1 MSVENSKNYI
11 AAVEFDDE
19 EMEATFTVPNKST
32 EPLKISFKAKLKRA
46 GVEESQ
52 FSSGAVQV
60 GWRAFKFYASTAR
73 SFETTSSRSSDL
85 AKISSALLKAGITNP
100 DDLQVETSE
109 IANVINASNAPNLR
123 PFVDGFLRDDREA
136 LRPLL
141 VRQAS
146 AETQQ
151 KEPYSDDE
159 QDEIVLE
166 AMAHLAE
173 LEETVRSILLDLGF
187 TSKQVEGRNHW
198 NIPVDEI
205 LKKARARDEKRP
217 KDQQVATLK
226 LEYDWR
232 DERTHVTKWSSDRQV
247 DYALLNLDS
256 RPRRMP
262 DHLDDP
268 GRAVTNQIRS
278 ALFPRGRSLTCVAV
292 LMTLAGDRG
301 YNLQTIEDL
310 GVGDVVYLGGD
321 LRAVKML
328 KTRNRTR
335 WQELGLDPLL
345 SRDSRFNSFGGL
357 IAFLEMVTRFTR
369 HRNKQLLAEAGRD
382 TKLANKFF
390 KSAARRDLPITAA
403 TLTNLPNGK
412 TIEFRKLRR
421 NAGKSGIENNPTY
434 LAAGQTIET
443 ADRNYLQFYLDDS
456 TRFDLSEQ
464 QQQRLIAGLPEE
476 SEDLGHTV
484 CTTGA
489 NLIDEDGDSTPC
501 LQGPVACMAC
511 PNGVRLEAHLPIL
524 DVLAEDVC
532 VTVLE
537 ADIPE
542 WMRGEVSLL
551 QRLAR
556 EQIKIHPASFP
567 VVEDEQER
575 QQVRINLTTLL
586 TSWRKS

>member
-11 AAVEFDDE
+11 SAVEFDDD

-32 EPLKISFKAKLKRA
+32 EPFKVSFKVKLKRA
-46 GVEESQ
+46 GVEESA

-60 GWRAFKFYASTAR
+60 GWRAFKFHASTAL
-73 SFETTSSRSSDL
+73 SLATMQTTSRSL
-85 AKISSALLKAGITNP
+85 ARIAAAALKAGISDP
-100 DDLQVETSE
+100 EDHQVEMTE
-109 IANVINASNAPNLR
+109 IANAINASNAATPR
-123 PFVDGFLRDDREA
+123 QFVDGFLRDDREA
-136 LRPLL
+136 LRPLIVNR
-141 VRQAS
+141 VR

-151 KEPYSDDE
+151 QEPYTDDE
-159 QDEIVLE
+159 QDEIVIE
-166 AMAHLAE
+166 AMAHLAD
-173 LEETVRSILLDLGF
+173 LEEAVRSILLDLGF
-187 TSKQVEGRNHW
+187 TPEEVEGRNHW
-198 NIPVDEI
+198 NIPVDKI
-205 LKKARARDEKRP
+205 LKKARARDEKRT
-217 KDQQVATLK
+217 KEQQVATLHLK
-226 LEYDWR
+226 RNWR
-232 DERTHVTKWSSDRQV
+232 DEGTYLTKWSIDRQV
-247 DYALLNLDS
+247 DYALLNPES
-256 RPRRMP
+256 SPRGTSQT
-262 DHLDDP
+262 DTD
-268 GRAVTNQIRS
+268 GRAALSQIRS
-278 ALFPRGRSLTCVAV
+278 ALFPTGRSLTCVAV
-292 LMTLAGDRG
+292 LMTLANDRG
-301 YNLQTIEDL
+301 LNLQSIEDL
-310 GVGDVVYLGGD
+310 GVADVVYLGGD

-335 WQELGLDPLL
+335 WQELDYDPLL
-345 SRDSRFNSFGGL
+345 SLDSRFNSFGGL
-357 IAFLEMVTRFTR
+357 IAFLEMITRFTR
-369 HRNKQLLAEAGRD
+369 HRNGQLLTQAGRD

-390 KSAARRDLPITAA
+390 MSPARDLPVSAA
-403 TLTNLPNGK
+403 TIGVVPNGK
-412 TIEFRKLRR
+412 SIEFRKLRR
-421 NAGKSGIENNPTY
+421 NAGKSGIENNPSY
-434 LAAGQTIET
+434 VAAGQTIET

-511 PNGVRLEAHLPIL
+511 TNGVRLEAHLPIL

-532 VTVLE
+532 VTVLK

-542 WMRGEVSLL
+542 WMREEVTLL

-556 EQIKIHPASFP
+556 EQIEIHPAQFP

-575 QQVRINLTTLL
+575 QQHRINLTTLL